1 MKSKMFSLYLP
12 VPMNEQ
18 IELFINRVNENKYQN
33 VSKSQFV
40 RDCIEYVLRKIE
52 DDDISLYF

>member
-18 IELFINRVNENKYQN
+18 IELVISRVNEKKYQN

>member
-1 MKSKMFSLYLP
+1 MFSLYLP

-18 IELFINRVNENKYQN
+18 IELVITRVNEKKYQSL
-33 VSKSQFV
+33 SKSQFV
-40 RDCIEYVLRKIE
+40 RDCIEYVLKKIE